1 MTESVRRL
9 RRHYDRTD
17 TSAEL
22 ASAEPVEPGEGRMVG
37 ITIRLPQATLDA
49 ARAVADEEG
58 VKVTALLRA
67 WVEQRLAERVDD
79 RSMVPVADL
88 RRLNAR
94 AARRHPG

>member
-1 MTESVRRL
+1 MTESLRRL
-9 RRHYDRTD
+9 RRHYDRAD

-22 ASAEPVEPGEGRMVG
+22 ATAELVEPGENRMVG

-58 VKVTALLRA
+58 IKVTALLRE

-79 RSMVPVADL
+79 ASVVAVADL
-88 RRLNAR
+88 RRLIAR
-94 AARRHPG
+94 AGRRSPD

>member
-9 RRHYDRTD
+9 RRHYDRSD

-22 ASAEPVEPGEGRMVG
+22 ASAELVEPGEGRMVG
-37 ITIRLPQATLDA
+37 ITIRLPQTTLDA

-79 RSMVPVADL
+79 RTVVPVADL
-88 RRLNAR
+88 RRLIAR

>member
-1 MTESVRRL
+1 
-9 RRHYDRTD
+9 
-17 TSAEL
+17 
-22 ASAEPVEPGEGRMVG
+22 MVG
-37 ITIRLPQATLDA
+37 ITIRLPQTTLDA

-79 RSMVPVADL
+79 RTVVPVADL
-88 RRLNAR
+88 RRLIAR